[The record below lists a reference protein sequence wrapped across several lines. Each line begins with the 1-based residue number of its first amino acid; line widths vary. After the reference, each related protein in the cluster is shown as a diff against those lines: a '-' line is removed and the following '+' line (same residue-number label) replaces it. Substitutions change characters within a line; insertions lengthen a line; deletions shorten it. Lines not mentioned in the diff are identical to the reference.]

1 MIYLNI
7 KICALEF
14 SEKILLISQLPL
26 MHNHHLHASN
36 RILRPARHNFPRTL
50 TNNLLSLS
58 FALSLV
64 IYYGVPLDA
73 ALINIKAI
81 CADRSLTNQWINVEN
96 NRYFHNT
103 SKFSTKNKKIRLR
116 IEQIELVSVKRRTI
130 PPMVDILKGLV
141 NPMYFL
147 GDFHADIS
155 GLCTFPTILSIEMTA
170 SAQKRSATAN
180 TIERQMKTLKELM
193 PESYLRTGAGEPSGR
208 SGMRGRPFLRSGKN
222 KPMIISAR
230 IRFLLFRHA
239 IVFFPR
245 LVLQP
250 LFAFYTRGQHV
261 LRRDRRINERSC
273 VFGGW
278 CCFPFSL
285 VNVQRPWW
293 GVIVRARRKRRT
305 LCYSAPT
312 LEFHLNARL
321 STAAAEAAG
330 VLHFETVTWRLL
342 QLHAAYVRRMRNG
355 GRRSKVIN
363 ITGIFGHNHFSAPPP
378 GAGNKSARAVWCTR
392 KCLISNLP
400 KTILFPS

>member
-1 MIYLNI
+1 
-7 KICALEF
+7 
-14 SEKILLISQLPL
+14 
-26 MHNHHLHASN
+26 
-36 RILRPARHNFPRTL
+36 
-50 TNNLLSLS
+50 
-58 FALSLV
+58 
-64 IYYGVPLDA
+64 
-73 ALINIKAI
+73 
-81 CADRSLTNQWINVEN
+81 
-96 NRYFHNT
+96 
-103 SKFSTKNKKIRLR
+103 
-116 IEQIELVSVKRRTI
+116 
-130 PPMVDILKGLV
+130 
-141 NPMYFL
+141 
-147 GDFHADIS
+147 
-155 GLCTFPTILSIEMTA
+155 
-170 SAQKRSATAN
+170 
-180 TIERQMKTLKELM
+180 M

-312 LEFHLNARL
+312 LEFHLDARL

-400 KTILFPS
+400 KNHFISFLNNRQCAEMKSTRFFFFIFLDASQQNPTIIKCISLSSCPTVTFPLPARLLLIFAHKIAFVKLVCEMKWRGRKKSLGDVCIELRERKNNLHGNTRRWKVAGIRGNKFVLCVRFLLICFFECAPAGNMQHDGDNKRRRRGA